1 MCLSSFSFQRLVFKN
16 VQGGLLSPH
25 NEYRRF
31 PGIKS
36 GRYSKD
42 DGGRHRLS
50 RRLHQVPQDRQPD
63 PPRPVSLVLNNPAA
77 ELYRSGRRRIFF
89 ARAEYIPAAGHR
101 RDTEDQARYL
111 RDLLRR
117 APGVFLSCN
126 DTVCS
131 DCWIQYLKK
140 QVVSDAKDQVSCPG
154 AGCQMY
160 LEDKVV
166 LSFLSRNDQADKY
179 KRIILDSCLES
190 SYSLQQCAANCT
202 NVFQSKVGDGSG
214 VSCDCGKTF
223 CFNCSSDWHAPVTCL
238 HLKMWTKKCD
248 DDSETTK
255 WLNANTK
262 DCPECRRVIM
272 KDGGCNHMICKRC
285 SYEFCWVCLG
295 PWNEHGT
302 SYYSCNRYDSSS
314 SKDARAK
321 VSNAQEL
328 ETRYSFYCTRFNN
341 HRQSTVIKEK
351 LSDSLQHR
359 MKYSFIHMQ
368 YVRRA
373 FQVMYE
379 SRKVLMYTYPFAYY
393 LDHSGHEVRIFESA
407 QQHLE
412 HDTEILGEL
421 LERRLKN
428 EDDGKLKDLMQEV
441 ISKTNYVEQR
451 MKALLKICEEG
462 YVQRHWKFICE

>member
-1 MCLSSFSFQRLVFKN
+1 MFKAAYYLPIMNTEGFQ
-16 VQGGLLSPH
+16 
-25 NEYRRF
+25 
-31 PGIKS
+31 
-36 GRYSKD
+36 
-42 DGGRHRLS
+42 
-50 RRLHQVPQDRQPD
+50 
-63 PPRPVSLVLNNPAA
+63 VLNLGDIPKMMEDAIA
-77 ELYRSGRRRIFF
+77 LVADFTKFPKIVSRILLGQYRWCSTTLLQSFTEAVDGESFLRERNIFL
-89 ARAEYIPAAGHR
+89 PL
-101 RDTEDQARYL
+101 DTDGTLKTKQGTCEICYEERQ
-111 RDLLRR
+111 
-117 APGVFLSCN
+117 VSSLSCN